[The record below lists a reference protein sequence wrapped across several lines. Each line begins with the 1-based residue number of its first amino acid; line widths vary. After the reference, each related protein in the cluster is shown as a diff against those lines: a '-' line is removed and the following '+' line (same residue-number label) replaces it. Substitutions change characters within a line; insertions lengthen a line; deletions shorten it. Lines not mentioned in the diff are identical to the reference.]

1 MNVSNKIARRYLF
14 SKKSSNAIN
23 IIIWVSISGI
33 AVGTAA
39 LILVLSVFNGLTG
52 FIEDLFAAIDPDIKI
67 VAAEGKFFEADD
79 QLYADLMA
87 DPEVVYV
94 TKTLEDRVWL
104 KYVDNQS
111 LAVLKGIEA
120 DFNDVNPLDT
130 FIYRGRFTP
139 FTRNGYPQVIMGSL
153 ITSRLNTDYENE
165 RNPISMFYVPKDVK
179 AFEIASAIQPT
190 YILPSGHFD
199 VQKEYNE
206 KYIFGDLGFVRRVF
220 KAEKQ
225 ISAYEVKL
233 TDLKKAEAFK
243 NRIED
248 RLGDKYEVLT
258 WYEQHKTLYRVM
270 KNEKY
275 ISYLILVLMNA
286 LTAINIVG
294 SLSMIVLEK
303 SRDIAVM
310 KSFGASS
317 SFIRNT
323 FFRTGLFVGT
333 IGSGIGVLS
342 ALVLGLGQK
351 YWGFVQLQGGDSFRV
366 KAFPVEL
373 QLGDFLLVGIT
384 VLLLAAI
391 ASLYPAHQASKIEA
405 ASGLRT

>member
-1 MNVSNKIARRYLF
+1 MNVSNRIARRYLF

-67 VAAEGKFFEADD
+67 VASEGKFFESSDT
-79 QLYADLMA
+79 LYARLMV
-87 DPEVVYV
+87 DQDVVYV
-94 TKTLEDRVWL
+94 TRTLEDRVWL

-111 LAVLKGIEA
+111 LAVLKGIDR
-120 DFNDVNPLDT
+120 DFNEVNPLDT

-139 FTRNGYPQVIMGSL
+139 FERNGYPQVIMGSI
-153 ITSRLNTDYENE
+153 ITHRLNADHEND
-165 RNPISMFYVPKDVK
+165 RNPISMFYVPQDVK

-190 YILPSGHFD
+190 YIIPSGHFD

-206 KYIFGDLGFVRRVF
+206 KYIFGDLHFVSKVF
-220 KAEKQ
+220 GAEGQ
-225 ISAYEVKL
+225 ISAYEIKL
-233 TDLKKAEAFK
+233 KDLRKAEAFK
-243 NRIED
+243 NRMTET
-248 RLGDKYEVLT
+248 LGPEYEILT

-310 KSFGASS
+310 KSFGATNT
-317 SFIRNT
+317 FIRNT
-323 FFRTGLFVGT
+323 FFRTGLMVGS
-333 IGSGIGVLS
+333 IGSGIGILI
-342 ALVLGLGQK
+342 ALALGLGQK

-373 QLGDFLLVGIT
+373 QIQDFLLVGIT
-384 VLLLAAI
+384 VLVLAAL
-391 ASLYPAHQASKIEA
+391 ASIYPAHQASRIEA
-405 ASGLRT
+405 VNGLRE

>member
-1 MNVSNKIARRYLF
+1 MNVSNRIARRYLF
-14 SKKSSNAIN
+14 SKKSSNSIN
-23 IIIWVSISGI
+23 IIIWVSITGI

-67 VAAEGKFFEADD
+67 VAAEGKFFDSSD
-79 QLYADLMA
+79 QLYGDLMA
-87 DPEVVYV
+87 DPDVVHV
-94 TKTLEDRVWL
+94 TRTLEDRVWL

-111 LAVLKGIEA
+111 LAVLKGIES

-130 FIYRGRFTP
+130 FIYRGIFTP
-139 FTRNGYPQVIMGSL
+139 LTRNGYDQVILGSI
-153 ITSRLNTDYENE
+153 ITNRLNVDYENDKS
-165 RNPISMFYVPKDVK
+165 PISMFYVPKDVK

-190 YILPSGHFD
+190 LILPSGHFD

-206 KYIFGDLGFVRRVF
+206 KYVFADLNFVRDVF

-225 ISAYEVKL
+225 ISAYEIKL
-233 TDLKKAEAFK
+233 NDLRKAEAFK
-243 NRIED
+243 NRLSEKLSD
-248 RLGDKYEVLT
+248 EYEILT

-310 KSFGASS
+310 KSFGATN
-317 SFIRNT
+317 SFIRKT
-323 FFRTGLFVGT
+323 FFRTGLLVGSL
-333 IGSGIGVLS
+333 GSGIGVLI
-342 ALVLGLGQK
+342 ALGLGLGQK

-373 QLGDFLLVGIT
+373 QVDDFLLVGFT
-384 VLLLAAI
+384 VLLLAAL
-391 ASLYPAHQASKIEA
+391 ASIYPAYQASKIEA
-405 ASGLRT
+405 VKGLRE